1 MIGYRQFITNL
12 LRLYQMNFDIFFTG
26 AISKKQPAVL
36 PKTAVRQG
44 LISNEDLEEESA
56 SLKFSGSETN
66 QGAISKK
73 QHTFFS
79 NRNKE
84 GTVSNE
90 DLEEESASP
99 KFLGSETNQG
109 EVEIKKFHV
118 NSNIQIRYA
127 ITDVE
132 AEMQNIHNDT
142 WKAVFDMII
151 PKEAFVSKF
160 VMVINGKTYE
170 AKVKTKEV
178 ASSIFDSSEVTSGL
192 VQSTTPPEFIDG
204 NQVSKSKN
212 ECQTQN
218 EKLLKAAG
226 NIKLLG
232 IKTESITVL

>member
-26 AISKKQPAVL
+26 AIFMKQPAVL
-36 PKTAVRQG
+36 PETAVRQG
-44 LISNEDLEEESA
+44 SISNEDLEEELA

-66 QGAISKK
+66 QDV
-73 QHTFFS
+73 FFS
-79 NRNKE
+79 KRAFYAQ

>member
-26 AISKKQPAVL
+26 AIFMKQPAVL
-36 PKTAVRQG
+36 PETAVRQ
-44 LISNEDLEEESA
+44 DV
-56 SLKFSGSETN
+56 
-66 QGAISKK
+66 
-73 QHTFFS
+73 FFS
-79 NRNKE
+79 KSAFNAQ
-84 GTVSNE
+84 GTVS
-90 DLEEESASP
+90 
-99 KFLGSETNQG
+99 

-160 VMVINGKTYE
+160 VMVINGKIYE

>member
-1 MIGYRQFITNL
+1 M
-12 LRLYQMNFDIFFTG
+12 
-26 AISKKQPAVL
+26 
-36 PKTAVRQG
+36 PKTAIRQ
-44 LISNEDLEEESA
+44 ES
-56 SLKFSGSETN
+56 
-66 QGAISKK
+66 I
-73 QHTFFS
+73 
-79 NRNKE
+79 
-84 GTVSNE
+84 SNE

>member
-1 MIGYRQFITNL
+1 MVTDNL
-12 LRLYQMNFDIFFTG
+12 LRLYQMYFDIFFTG
-26 AISKKQPAVL
+26 AISRKQPAVL
-36 PKTAVRQG
+36 PKTSLRQE

-56 SLKFSGSETN
+56 SLKFSDSETN

-73 QHTFFS
+73 QHTFSS
-79 NRNKE
+79 NSALYAQ

>member
-56 SLKFSGSETN
+56 SLKISGSETN
-66 QGAISKK
+66 QGV
-73 QHTFFS
+73 FFS
-79 NRNKE
+79 KSAFYAQ

-99 KFLGSETNQG
+99 KFLGPETNQG

>member
-56 SLKFSGSETN
+56 S
-66 QGAISKK
+66 
-73 QHTFFS
+73 
-79 NRNKE
+79 
-84 GTVSNE
+84 
-90 DLEEESASP
+90 P
-99 KFLGSETNQG
+99 KFLGPETNQG

>member
-1 MIGYRQFITNL
+1 MIS
-12 LRLYQMNFDIFFTG
+12 FFTG
-26 AISKKQPAVL
+26 AISKKQPAVF
-36 PKTAVRQG
+36 AIRQG
-44 LISNEDLEEESA
+44 SISNEDLEEEFA

-66 QGAISKK
+66 QDVYFSK
-73 QHTFFS
+73 
-79 NRNKE
+79 RR
-84 GTVSNE
+84 TVSNE

-142 WKAVFDMII
+142 WKAVFDMLI

-170 AKVKTKEV
+170 AKVKTKEN
-178 ASSIFDSSEVTSGL
+178 ASRIFDSSEVTSGL
-192 VQSTTPPEFIDG
+192 IQSITPPEFIDG

-226 NIKLLG
+226 NIKLWG

>member
-26 AISKKQPAVL
+26 AIFKKQPAVL
-36 PKTAVRQG
+36 PKIAIRQG
-44 LISNEDLEEESA
+44 SISNEDLEEELA

-66 QGAISKK
+66 QGV
-73 QHTFFS
+73 FFS
-79 NRNKE
+79 KRQ
-84 GTVSNE
+84 GSISNE

-99 KFLGSETNQG
+99 KFLGPETNQG